1 MPSRPWDA
9 RPSLL
14 ATVPGVTF
22 SLAPNNKSLTV
33 APLPTALT
41 ACHRRNGVK
50 TALLRGTNYFV
61 FFFFPFPIS
70 NKTCPP
76 RDTGQRAEWQVP
88 VRTWGKSRGLDILMI
103 PPPPPS
109 LLPSPSLS
117 LLLSSQP
124 PSLGEKAAD
133 TRGHRET
140 QQACVSTAPWPVW
153 LQSSENVL

>member
-9 RPSLL
+9 RPSLQ

-61 FFFFPFPIS
+61 FFFFFFLIS

-76 RDTGQRAEWQVP
+76 RDTGQRKVRWGWAEWQVP
-88 VRTWGKSRGLDILMI
+88 TRTWGKSRGLDILMV

-109 LLPSPSLS
+109 PSPFLP
-117 LLLSSQP
+117 LLLSFQP

-133 TRGHRET
+133 TRGHREA
-140 QQACVSTAPWPVW
+140 QQACVSTAP
-153 LQSSENVL
+153 